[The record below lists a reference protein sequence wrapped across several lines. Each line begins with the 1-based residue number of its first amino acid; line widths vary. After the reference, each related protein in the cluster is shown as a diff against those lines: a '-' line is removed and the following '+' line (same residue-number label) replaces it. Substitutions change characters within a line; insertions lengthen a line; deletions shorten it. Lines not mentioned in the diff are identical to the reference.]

1 MTRLEIE
8 DFAKWYAHELHK
20 FTFKDSRET
29 EPTLKEYINII
40 KTKYNKIIKTETN
53 ENNQHR

>member
-8 DFAKWYAHELHK
+8 DYARWYAYELNK
-20 FTFKDSRET
+20 RKT

-40 KTKYNKIIKTETN
+40 KIKYNKIINK
-53 ENNQHR
+53 

>member
-29 EPTLKEYINII
+29 GPTLKEYINII
-40 KTKYNKIIKTETN
+40 KTKYNKIIKI
-53 ENNQHR
+53 